1 MVSRIGKLAVQVPAG
16 VEVQQQGAVLR
27 LKGPK
32 GESSYTVP
40 ALVSVEVADGQILVS
55 AKDDSNQAQSLH
67 GLARSLI
74 ANQLTG
80 LTEGFTKRL
89 QIVGTG
95 YQAQI
100 NGEVLNLR
108 LGYSHPVTF
117 PQPPGITFSVAEN
130 VISVVGVDKQ
140 QVGEVAA
147 NIRKL
152 RPPEPYKGK
161 GIRYVDEVVR
171 RKAGKA
177 GKV

>member
-1 MVSRIGKLAVQVPAG
+1 MVSRIGKLALQIPEG
-16 VEVQQQGAVLR
+16 VEVELSGSA
-27 LKGPK
+27 LKFKGTK
-32 GESSYTVP
+32 GESSYTIP
-40 ALVSVEVADGQILVS
+40 QLVQVEVGPDQIVVS
-55 AKDDSNQAQSLH
+55 AKDQSKAAQSLH

-74 ANQLTG
+74 ANQLIG
-80 LTEGFTKRL
+80 LTKGFTKRL

-108 LGYSHPVTF
+108 LGYSHPVNF
-117 PQPPGITFSVAEN
+117 PQPPGIKFSVVEN
-130 VISVVGVDKQ
+130 VISVEGVDKQ
-140 QVGEVAA
+140 LVGEVAA
-147 NIRKL
+147 DIRKL

-177 GKV
+177 GKA